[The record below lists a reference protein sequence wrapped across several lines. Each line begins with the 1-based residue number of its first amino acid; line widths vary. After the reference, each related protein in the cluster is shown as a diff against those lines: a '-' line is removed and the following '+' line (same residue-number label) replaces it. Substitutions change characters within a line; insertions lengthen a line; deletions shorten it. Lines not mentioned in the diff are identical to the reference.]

1 MTTIQLETYVPDK
14 GGIMRDKNTK
24 PTGKK
29 HIFSDKFSGQGQGIQ
44 PGHINFGSYL
54 DHENS
59 LKVRLRTEIDL
70 AIKGDH
76 A

>member
-1 MTTIQLETYVPDK
+1 
-14 GGIMRDKNTK
+14 MRAKDTK
-24 PTGKK
+24 LTGKK
-29 HIFSDKFSGQGQGIQ
+29 HIFSDKFSGQEQGAR
-44 PGHINFGSYL
+44 PGHINFGSRL

-70 AIKGDH
+70 AIKGGH

>member
-1 MTTIQLETYVPDK
+1 
-14 GGIMRDKNTK
+14 MRAKCTK
-24 PTGKK
+24 PTGKE
-29 HIFSDKFSGQGQGIQ
+29 HIFSDKLSGQGQGVQ

-59 LKVRLRTEIDL
+59 LKARLRSEIDL
-70 AIKGDH
+70 AIKGKH